1 MTDSNEPVQIEI
13 EDDNEIK
20 DENEIKESDEKKTT
34 VEPKLKIA
42 RKKVDELTEQERAQ
56 LISDAQK
63 GKEHEFY
70 SVKLF
75 KNGKTRITLKK
86 QSKAQELIQSNE
98 TNEDPMG
105 PASAHEKL
113 TTPSKRYLTDNQLL
127 FEHIINL
134 ESQYNKLHAKHKK
147 LKKRYND
154 LEGYLYADDS
164 DNDEKPAH
172 SGEPQQKQIEQPMK
186 QERRSVPA
194 SQPNPEV
201 EQPIQQQTYVPQY
214 VQHRYVR
221 SWRDLRPQ

>member
-1 MTDSNEPVQIEI
+1 MSDSNEPVQIEI
-13 EDDNEIK
+13 EDDNETK
-20 DENEIKESDEKKTT
+20 DENEIKDSDEKKTT

-42 RKKVDELTEQERAQ
+42 RKKVDELTEQEKAQ

-70 SVKLF
+70 HVKLF

-98 TNEDPMG
+98 SNV
-105 PASAHEKL
+105 EKVL
-113 TTPSKRYLTDNQLL
+113 TPTSRYLTDNQLL

-134 ESQYNKLHAKHKK
+134 ETQYNKLHAKHKK

-164 DNDEKPAH
+164 DDDEKPIK
-172 SGEPQQKQIEQPMK
+172 PIEQP
-186 QERRSVPA
+186 QI
-194 SQPNPEV
+194 Q
-201 EQPIQQQTYVPQY
+201 QPIQQIQQQQPVSQQIQSQQPY
-214 VQHRYVR
+214 VQHRFVR
-221 SWRDLRPQ
+221 NWRMINPIQNQV

>member
-20 DENEIKESDEKKTT
+20 DENEIKGSDEKKTT

-63 GKEHEFY
+63 GKEDEFY

-98 TNEDPMG
+98 TNE
-105 PASAHEKL
+105 EKL

-134 ESQYNKLHAKHKK
+134 ETQYSKLSQKHKK

-164 DNDEKPAH
+164 DDEKPQKQKPI
-172 SGEPQQKQIEQPMK
+172 EQKQIEEVQQP
-186 QERRSVPA
+186 QQIP
-194 SQPNPEV
+194 
-201 EQPIQQQTYVPQY
+201 QPIQQIQSQQPQL
-214 VQHRYVR
+214 VQRRYLK